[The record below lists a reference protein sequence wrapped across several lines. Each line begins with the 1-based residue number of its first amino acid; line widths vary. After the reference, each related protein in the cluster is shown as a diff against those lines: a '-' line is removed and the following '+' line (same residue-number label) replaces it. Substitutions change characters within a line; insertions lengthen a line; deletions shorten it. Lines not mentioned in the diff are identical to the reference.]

1 MCKVLLQPLTPWHY
15 FLRQMPHT
23 FAAANSLYT
32 ARQCTTQ
39 KAKSFFLHLTLFSPF
54 TLITNELRSVRWF
67 QNILH
72 YLTLHLT
79 LSYTAY
85 YTEIWHLT
93 NRPSGDGHAA
103 TGIRNAGIGGAESMM
118 LRLIFL
124 PPVGVLPL
132 SRNAF
137 SHLHGIWCASGVQDD
152 FLLSYTA

>member
-15 FLRQMPHT
+15 FLRQIPHT
-23 FAAANSLYT
+23 FAAANSLHT

-67 QNILH
+67 RNILH
-72 YLTLHLT
+72 YPTPHLT

-93 NRPSGDGHAA
+93 NRPSGDEHAA
-103 TGIRNAGIGGAESMM
+103 TVIRNADIGRAESMM

-124 PPVGVLPL
+124 SPVGVQPL

-137 SHLHGIWCASGVQDD
+137 SHLHGIWCASGV
-152 FLLSYTA
+152 

>member
-15 FLRQMPHT
+15 FLRQIPHT
-23 FAAANSLYT
+23 FAAANSLHT

-39 KAKSFFLHLTLFSPF
+39 KAKSFFLHLTLFGSF
-54 TLITNELRSVRWF
+54 TLIINKLRSVRWF

-72 YLTLHLT
+72 YPTQHLT
-79 LSYTAY
+79 LSYTAS
-85 YTEIWHLT
+85 YTHICHSINT
-93 NRPSGDGHAA
+93 PSGDGHAA
-103 TGIRNAGIGGAESMM
+103 TAIRNAGIGGAESMM

-137 SHLHGIWCASGVQDD
+137 SHLHGIWCASGV
-152 FLLSYTA
+152 

>member
-15 FLRQMPHT
+15 FLRQIPHT
-23 FAAANSLYT
+23 FAAAKSLHT

-54 TLITNELRSVRWF
+54 TLILNKLRNVRWF

-72 YLTLHLT
+72 YPTPHLT
-79 LSYTAY
+79 LSYTAS
-85 YTEIWHLT
+85 YTHICHSINT
-93 NRPSGDGHAA
+93 SSGDGHAA

-118 LRLIFL
+118 HRLIFL

-137 SHLHGIWCASGVQDD
+137 SHLHGIWCASGV
-152 FLLSYTA
+152 